1 MLTTI
6 IAGEVKDTLPNVAF
20 KAQANRRFGVPA
32 PDAKTLGSPKYD
44 YYSIRYSAHSTLP
57 DSYPL
62 VKPAKLP
69 KFPVEYT

>member
-6 IAGEVKDTLPNVAF
+6 ITGEVKDTLPNVAF

-44 YYSIRYSAHSTLP
+44 YHSVRYSAHSTY
-57 DSYPL
+57 SYPL

-69 KFPVEYT
+69 KSPLEYT